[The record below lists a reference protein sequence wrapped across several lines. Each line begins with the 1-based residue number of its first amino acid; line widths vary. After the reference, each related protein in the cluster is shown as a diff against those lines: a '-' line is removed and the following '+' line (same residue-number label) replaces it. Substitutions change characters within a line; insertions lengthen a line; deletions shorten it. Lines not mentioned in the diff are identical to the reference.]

1 MCLKICFKCIDAS
14 LYNCRV
20 CINKGIYLTQ
30 LTIDSCEI
38 AVDHVANITRPLES
52 VNVLWLRTFDRRYTR
67 QYGTCVQFF
76 ECGRLSWLT
85 ELYCEL

>member
-1 MCLKICFKCIDAS
+1 MFKNLFFKCIDAS
-14 LYNCRV
+14 LCNCRV

-30 LTIDSCEI
+30 VTIDSFEI

-52 VNVLWLRTFDRRYTR
+52 VNVFWLRTFDRCYTR
-67 QYGTCVQFF
+67 QYGTDVQFF

-85 ELYCEL
+85 QLYGEL

>member
-1 MCLKICFKCIDAS
+1 MCLKICVLSVLTQVCVTV
-14 LYNCRV
+14 V

-30 LTIDSCEI
+30 VTIDSCEI
-38 AVDHVANITRPLES
+38 AVDHVGNITRPLES

-67 QYGTCVQFF
+67 QYGTGVQFF

-85 ELYCEL
+85 QLYGEL